1 MTRRLGRLF
10 AGLLIAAGI
19 IFYNNRQIE
28 ERVNA
33 ECQARH
39 LALQVGR
46 LTKKEEV
53 AKNVRRR
60 ENEFWAEPVLSA
72 DAVQRLFDINIF

>member
-1 MTRRLGRLF
+1 MIRRLGRLF
-10 AGLLIAAGI
+10 AGLLFAAGI
-19 IFYNNRQIE
+19 IFYNIRQIE
-28 ERVNA
+28 DRVNA

-53 AKNVRRR
+53 A
-60 ENEFWAEPVLSA
+60 
-72 DAVQRLFDINIF
+72 

>member
-1 MTRRLGRLF
+1 MIRRLGRLF

-39 LALQVGR
+39 LALQVDR
-46 LTKKEEV
+46 LTKKEEL

-60 ENEFWAEPVLSA
+60 EYGIWAEPVLSA
-72 DAVQRLFDINIF
+72 DAVQRLFDNNIL